1 MRCVLKSSLKL
12 LIKLCLFTYILSLTP
27 FFDALPSYLGIN
39 LSTITSSVYQY
50 DLDENASSIKEQLN
64 LMHVHDQI
72 LMSDEQ
78 EDSYIVTESSYVEGK
93 KETKKVYIYNT
104 HQQEEYS
111 DGKTVIDASI
121 QLANLLQEAG
131 VQVIYESNDFK
142 TWLNA
147 KGLNYNYSYHASNY
161 YLNEALVQYGGF
173 DLIIDFHRDSIPRES
188 SYITIDNKTYAKMM
202 FVVGGLSK
210 NANAITQRCNEL
222 TSLVNENGVM
232 KNVMIREA
240 YYNQD
245 VSDRMVLIE
254 VGSDKNT
261 YEEVSNSTKLLADS
275 ILKYLQG

>member
-78 EDSYIVTESSYVEGK
+78 EDSYIVTECSYVEGK

>member
-1 MRCVLKSSLKL
+1 MNR
-12 LIKLCLFTYILSLTP
+12 F
-27 FFDALPSYLGIN
+27 
-39 LSTITSSVYQY
+39 
-50 DLDENASSIKEQLN
+50 
-64 LMHVHDQI
+64 
-72 LMSDEQ
+72 
-78 EDSYIVTESSYVEGK
+78 
-93 KETKKVYIYNT
+93 TKKVYIYNT

-131 VQVIYESNDFK
+131 VQVVYENNDFK
-142 TWLNA
+142 AWLNA
-147 KGLNYNYSYHASNY
+147 KGLNYNYSYHASNF

>member
-131 VQVIYESNDFK
+131 VQGIYVSNDFK

>member
-27 FFDALPSYLGIN
+27 FFDVLPSYLGIN

>member
-1 MRCVLKSSLKL
+1 MRCILKSSLKL
-12 LIKLCLFTYILSLTP
+12 FIKLCLFTYILSLTP

-131 VQVIYESNDFK
+131 VQVVYENNDFK
-142 TWLNA
+142 AWLNA
-147 KGLNYNYSYHASNY
+147 KGLNYNYSYHASNF